1 MNKSVQ
7 RVAAIHDL
15 SGFGR
20 VSLTMVIPVLSTMG
34 IQVCPMPTAVLSS
47 HSAYKD
53 FYFVDLTEY
62 LEGMISHW
70 EKIGTTFDAIYSGF
84 LGSSAQI
91 SIVEK
96 FIQKFRKSD
105 TLVVIDPVLGDN
117 GKFYKT
123 FDEKMAIEMRRLVT
137 KADVITPNITEAA
150 ILLNEEYKTDFS
162 NNEIKDWLLRLTEL
176 GPDTVIITS
185 IPESPLG
192 KRTSVAAYSKNS
204 GRFWKVSCE
213 YIPAFYPGTGDA
225 FTSVITGALLQ
236 GDSLPVAIDRAVTF
250 ISLAIRASFGN
261 NNDPME
267 GINLERVLGSLNAPV
282 QLGSYELLS

>member
-53 FYFVDLTEY
+53 FYFVDLTEH

-70 EKIGTTFDAIYSGF
+70 EKIGTNFDAIYSGF
-84 LGSSAQI
+84 LGSPAQI

-96 FIQKFRKSD
+96 FIHKFKKSD

-123 FDEKMAIEMRRLVT
+123 FNENMAIEMRRLVT

-162 NNEIKDWLLRLTEL
+162 NSEIKDWLLRLTEL